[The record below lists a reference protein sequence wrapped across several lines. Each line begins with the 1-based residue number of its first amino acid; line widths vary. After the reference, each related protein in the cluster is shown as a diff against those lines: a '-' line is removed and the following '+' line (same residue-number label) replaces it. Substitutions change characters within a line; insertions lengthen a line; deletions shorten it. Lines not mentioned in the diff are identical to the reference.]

1 MKKKNII
8 TILCLV
14 ALIIAVFAVAV
25 FKKSNPKDTPSSPS
39 HSEQS
44 STAETYSVPTDD
56 SMPSESE
63 PSKEVNTDISIK
75 DSLFIGDS
83 RTVGL
88 MEYAGLSDAD
98 FFCNVGMSVYNI
110 NKKPVSVPNVG
121 KVSFTELISE
131 KKYGKVYIMLGVNE
145 IGYETKT
152 TLSKYS
158 ELISLIMKNQPDA
171 TVFIEANLHVSKT
184 RSDRDKTVNN
194 DAIDKLNAE
203 LKKLTDGKTVFYLDA
218 NTLFDD
224 GTGNLPSDKTEDGTH
239 LYAKYY
245 AEWGRWIID
254 QTASLVGE
262 G

>member
-8 TILCLV
+8 TLLCLA

-25 FKKSNPKDTPSSPS
+25 FKKPNSKDTQSSPS

-44 STAETYSVPTDD
+44 STAETSSVPTDD

-110 NKKPVSVPNVG
+110 NKKPVSVPNIG
-121 KVSFTELISE
+121 KVTFTELISE
-131 KKYGKVYIMLGVNE
+131 KKYGKIYIMLGVNE

-158 ELISLIMKNQPDA
+158 ELISLIMKSQPDA

-184 RSDRDKTVNN
+184 RSDRDKTVTNA
-194 DAIDKLNAE
+194 AIDRLNAE
-203 LKKLTDGKTVFYLDA
+203 LKKLADGKTVFYLDA

>member
-8 TILCLV
+8 TLLCLV

-25 FKKSNPKDTPSSPS
+25 FKKPNSKDTQSLSAQ
-39 HSEQS
+39 SEQS
-44 STAETYSVPTDD
+44 STAETSSVPTDD

-110 NKKPVSVPNVG
+110 NKKPVSVPNIG
-121 KVSFTELISE
+121 KVTFTELISE
-131 KKYGKVYIMLGVNE
+131 KKYGKIYIMLGVNE

-194 DAIDKLNAE
+194 AAIDRLNAE
-203 LKKLTDGKTVFYLDA
+203 LKKLADGKTVFYLDA
-218 NTLFDD
+218 NTVFDD

>member
-8 TILCLV
+8 TLLCLV

-25 FKKSNPKDTPSSPS
+25 FKKSNPKDTQSSPS
-39 HSEQS
+39 QSEQS
-44 STAETYSVPTDD
+44 GTAETSSVPTDD

-110 NKKPVSVPNVG
+110 DKKPVSVPNVG

-131 KKYGKVYIMLGVNE
+131 KKYGKIYIMLGVNE

-184 RSDRDKTVNN
+184 RSDRDQTVNN
-194 DAIDKLNAE
+194 AAIDRLNAE
-203 LKKLTDGKTVFYLDA
+203 LKKLADGKTVFYLDA
-218 NTLFDD
+218 NTVFDD

-245 AEWGRWIID
+245 AEWGRWIIE